1 MKLVTFEHE
10 GEARVG
16 ALGDTDVVDLRS
28 AWGGGDAAPASL
40 VALLQGGP
48 AALARARTAAQAAP
62 ASARRPLRSVR
73 LLSPLPRPPKI
84 LCVGLNY
91 RDHAEET
98 GQPIPKVPIFFTKAV
113 TSVTGPGA
121 PIVLPIDS
129 EQVDYEAELAVVIGT
144 RCRRASPEAARD
156 AVAGYTIMND
166 VSARDWQF
174 RTSQWFIGKTFDTFA
189 PLGPAVV
196 TADEVGDPHV
206 LDVSLR
212 LNGTEMQRSN
222 TRHLIFDVPALV
234 AELSRVMTLEPG
246 DVIATG
252 TPGGVGF
259 IRKPPVFLKPGDQVE
274 ISITRIGTLAN
285 PAVAEGAGAR

>member
-10 GEARVG
+10 GRTRVG
-16 ALGDTDVVDLRS
+16 TLHDGEVVDFEAAWGDRGRAPSSLLELLRDGSAALGT
-28 AWGGGDAAPASL
+28 
-40 VALLQGGP
+40 
-48 AALARARTAAQAAP
+48 ARAVDAG
-62 ASARRPLRSVR
+62 ASKSDRLPLKAVR
-73 LLSPLPRPPKI
+73 LLSPLPRPAKVI
-84 LCVGLNY
+84 CVGLNY

-98 GQPIPKVPIFFTKAV
+98 GQPIPKIPIFFTKAPS
-113 TSVTGPGA
+113 SVIGPQA

-129 EQVDYEAELAVVIGT
+129 EQVDYEAELAVVIGSP
-144 RCRRASPEAARD
+144 CRRADPAKARG
-156 AVAGYTIMND
+156 AIAGYTIMND

-174 RTSQWFIGKTFDTFA
+174 RTSQWFIGKTFDTFG
-189 PLGPAVV
+189 PMGPALV

-212 LNGTEMQRSN
+212 LNGTVMQQSN
-222 TRHLIFDVPALV
+222 TRHLIFGVADLV

-259 IRKPPVFLKPGDQVE
+259 IRKPPVFLKPGDHVE
-274 ISITRIGTLAN
+274 ISITGVGTLSN
-285 PAVAEGAGAR
+285 PVVAERRP

>member
-1 MKLVTFEHE
+1 MKLITFEHE
-10 GEARVG
+10 GQTRVG
-16 ALGDTDVVDLRS
+16 TLHNEEVIDFES
-28 AWGGGDAAPASL
+28 AWGDRGPAPISLLELLRGGSAALGEARAVDAAASK
-40 VALLQGGP
+40 
-48 AALARARTAAQAAP
+48 
-62 ASARRPLRSVR
+62 SARLPLKSVQ
-73 LLSPLPRPPKI
+73 LLSPLPRPPKV

-98 GQPIPKVPIFFTKAV
+98 GQPIPKIPIFFTKPAN
-113 TSVTGPGA
+113 SVIGPQA

-129 EQVDYEAELAVVIGT
+129 DQVDYEAELVVVIGS
-144 RCRRASPEAARD
+144 RCRRADPAKAREAI
-156 AVAGYTIMND
+156 VGYTIMND

-189 PLGPAVV
+189 PMGPALV

-212 LNGTEMQRSN
+212 LNGNVMQRSN
-222 TRHLIFDVPALV
+222 TRNLIFGVADLV

-259 IRKPPVFLKPGDQVE
+259 ARKPPVFLRPGDNVD
-274 ISITRIGTLAN
+274 ISIGGVGTLSN
-285 PAVAEGAGAR
+285 PVVAERRA

>member
-1 MKLVTFEHE
+1 MKLVTFEHG

-16 ALGDTDVVDLRS
+16 TLGETDVVDLRS
-28 AWGGGDAAPASL
+28 AWGKDDAAPSSL
-40 VALLQGGP
+40 VSLLQGGP
-48 AALARARTAAQAAP
+48 AAIARARAAAEAAP
-62 ASARRPLRSVR
+62 AAARRPLPSVR
-73 LLSPLPRPPKI
+73 LLSPLPRPSKVV
-84 LCVGLNY
+84 CVGLNY

-113 TSVTGPGA
+113 TAVTGPGA
-121 PIVLPIDS
+121 PIVLPLDS
-129 EQVDYEAELAVVIGT
+129 EQVDYEAELAVVIGA
-144 RCRRASPEAARD
+144 RCRRVSRDAARD
-156 AVAGYTIMND
+156 AIAGYTIMND

-189 PLGPAVV
+189 PMGPAVV
-196 TADEVGDPHV
+196 TGDEVGDPHV

-222 TRHLIFDVPALV
+222 TRHLIFGVPDLIV
-234 AELSRVMTLEPG
+234 ELSRVMTLEPG

-259 IRKPPVFLKPGDQVE
+259 IRKPPVFLRPGDRVE
-274 ISITRIGTLAN
+274 ISIARVGTLTNSVA
-285 PAVAEGAGAR
+285 AEGRA

>member
-1 MKLVTFEHE
+1 MKLITFEHE
-10 GEARVG
+10 GQTRVGTLRDAEVVDFESGWGDRGPAPSSLLELLRGGSTALAEARAV
-16 ALGDTDVVDLRS
+16 
-28 AWGGGDAAPASL
+28 DAA
-40 VALLQGGP
+40 
-48 AALARARTAAQAAP
+48 AP
-62 ASARRPLRSVR
+62 KSARLPLTSVR
-73 LLSPLPRPPKI
+73 LLSPLPRPTKV

-98 GQPIPKVPIFFTKAV
+98 GQPIPKVPIFFTKAP
-113 TSVTGPGA
+113 TSVIGAQA

-129 EQVDYEAELAVVIGT
+129 EQVDYEAELAIVIGA
-144 RCRRASPEAARD
+144 RCRRADPAKARD

-189 PLGPAVV
+189 PMGPALV

-212 LNGTEMQRSN
+212 LNGNVMQRSN
-222 TRHLIFDVPALV
+222 TRHLIFGVTDLV
-234 AELSRVMTLEPG
+234 VELSRVMTLEPG

-259 IRKPPVFLKPGDQVE
+259 IRKPPVFLRPGDHVE
-274 ISITRIGTLAN
+274 ISIAGVGTLSN
-285 PAVAEGAGAR
+285 PVVAEHRA

>member
-16 ALGDTDVVDLRS
+16 ALRDTDVIDLRA
-28 AWGGGDAAPASL
+28 AWDKNDAAPVSL
-40 VALLQGGP
+40 PALLEGGQ
-48 AALARARTAAQAAP
+48 AAMARAQAAAENAP
-62 ASARRPLRSVR
+62 ASARRPLQSVR
-73 LLSPLPRPPKI
+73 LLSPLPRPTKL

-98 GQPIPKVPIFFTKAV
+98 GQPIPKVPIFFTKA
-113 TSVTGPGA
+113 TSCVIGPGA

-129 EQVDYEAELAVVIGT
+129 EQVDYEAELAIVIGS
-144 RCRRASPEAARD
+144 RCRRATPEKARN

-174 RTSQWFIGKTFDTFA
+174 RTSQWFIGKSFDTFA
-189 PLGPAVV
+189 PMGPALV

-206 LDVSLR
+206 LDISLR
-212 LNGTEMQRSN
+212 LNGRDMQRSN
-222 TRHLIFDVPALV
+222 TRHLIFGIPDLV

-259 IRKPPVFLKPGDQVE
+259 SRKPPVFLKPGDQVE
-274 ISITRIGTLAN
+274 ISIAKLGTLAN
-285 PAVAEGAGAR
+285 SVAAERRA

>member
-10 GEARVG
+10 GRTRVGTLHDDEVVDFEAAWGDRGPAPSSLLELLRGGSAVVGEARAVDAG
-16 ALGDTDVVDLRS
+16 ASKSDRL
-28 AWGGGDAAPASL
+28 
-40 VALLQGGP
+40 
-48 AALARARTAAQAAP
+48 
-62 ASARRPLRSVR
+62 PLKSVR
-73 LLSPLPRPPKI
+73 LLSPLPRPTKVI
-84 LCVGLNY
+84 CVGLNY

-98 GQPIPKVPIFFTKAV
+98 GQPIPKVPIFFTKAPS
-113 TSVTGPGA
+113 SVIGPQA

-129 EQVDYEAELAVVIGT
+129 EQVDYEAELAIVIGSP
-144 RCRRASPEAARD
+144 CRRADPAKARG
-156 AVAGYTIMND
+156 AIVGYTIMND

-174 RTSQWFIGKTFDTFA
+174 RTSQWFIGKTFDTFG
-189 PLGPAVV
+189 PMGPALV

-212 LNGTEMQRSN
+212 LNGTVMQQSN
-222 TRHLIFDVPALV
+222 TRHLIFGLADLV

-259 IRKPPVFLKPGDQVE
+259 TRKPPVFLRPGDQVD
-274 ISITRIGTLAN
+274 ISIAGVGTLSN
-285 PAVAEGAGAR
+285 PVVAERRA

>member
-1 MKLVTFEHE
+1 MKLVTFEHG

-16 ALGDTDVVDLRS
+16 TLGETDVVDLRA
-28 AWGGGDAAPASL
+28 AWGKGDTAPSSL
-40 VALLQGGP
+40 VSLLQGGS
-48 AALARARTAAQAAP
+48 AAIARARAAAEAAP
-62 ASARRPLRSVR
+62 AAARRPLASVR
-73 LLSPLPRPPKI
+73 LLSPLPRPSKVV
-84 LCVGLNY
+84 CVGLNY

-113 TSVTGPGA
+113 TSVIGPGA
-121 PIVLPIDS
+121 PIVLPLDS
-129 EQVDYEAELAVVIGT
+129 EQVDYEAELAVVIGA
-144 RCRRASPEAARD
+144 RCRRSSRDAARD
-156 AVAGYTIMND
+156 AIAGYTIMND

-189 PLGPAVV
+189 PMGPAVV
-196 TADEVGDPHV
+196 TGDEVGDPHV

-222 TRHLIFDVPALV
+222 TRHLIFGVPDLIV
-234 AELSRVMTLEPG
+234 ELSRVMTLEPG

-259 IRKPPVFLKPGDQVE
+259 IRKPPVFLKPGDRVE
-274 ISITRIGTLAN
+274 ISIARVGTLTN
-285 PAVAEGAGAR
+285 PVAAEGRA

>member
-1 MKLVTFEHE
+1 MKLVTFEFG

-16 ALGDTDVVDLRS
+16 TLLETDVVDLRA
-28 AWGGGDAAPASL
+28 AWGKGDTAPSSL
-40 VALLQGGP
+40 VSLLQGGS
-48 AALARARTAAQAAP
+48 AAIARARAAAEAAP
-62 ASARRPLRSVR
+62 AAARRPLASVR
-73 LLSPLPRPPKI
+73 LLSPLPRPSKVV
-84 LCVGLNY
+84 CVGLNY

-113 TSVTGPGA
+113 TSVIGPGA
-121 PIVLPIDS
+121 PIVLPLDS
-129 EQVDYEAELAVVIGT
+129 EQVDYEAELAVVIGA
-144 RCRRASPEAARD
+144 RCRRVNRDAARD
-156 AVAGYTIMND
+156 AIAGYTIMND

-189 PLGPAVV
+189 PMGPAVV
-196 TADEVGDPHV
+196 TGDEVGDPHV

-222 TRHLIFDVPALV
+222 TRHLIFGVPDLIV
-234 AELSRVMTLEPG
+234 ELSRAMTLEPG

-259 IRKPPVFLKPGDQVE
+259 IRKPPVFLKPGDRVE
-274 ISITRIGTLAN
+274 ISIARVGTLTN
-285 PAVAEGAGAR
+285 PVAAEGRA

>member
-16 ALGDTDVVDLRS
+16 ALRETDVVDLRS
-28 AWGGGDAAPASL
+28 AWGKGDTAPPSLASLLQRGPAAIARARAAAEAAPA
-40 VALLQGGP
+40 A
-48 AALARARTAAQAAP
+48 
-62 ASARRPLRSVR
+62 ARRPLASVR
-73 LLSPLPRPPKI
+73 LLSPLPRPSKVV
-84 LCVGLNY
+84 CVGLNY

-113 TSVTGPGA
+113 TSVIGPGA
-121 PIVLPIDS
+121 PIVLPLDS
-129 EQVDYEAELAVVIGT
+129 EQVDYEAELAVVIGA
-144 RCRRASPEAARD
+144 RCRRVSRDAARD
-156 AVAGYTIMND
+156 AIAGYTIMND

-189 PLGPAVV
+189 PMGPAVV
-196 TADEVGDPHV
+196 TGDEVGDPHV

-222 TRHLIFDVPALV
+222 TRHLIFGVPDLIV
-234 AELSRVMTLEPG
+234 ELSRVMTLEPG

-259 IRKPPVFLKPGDQVE
+259 IRKPPVFLKPGDRVE
-274 ISITRIGTLAN
+274 ISIARVGTLTN
-285 PAVAEGAGAR
+285 PVAAEGRA

>member
-1 MKLVTFEHE
+1 MKLVTFEHG

-16 ALGDTDVVDLRS
+16 TLLETDVVDLRA
-28 AWGGGDAAPASL
+28 AWGKGDTAPSSL
-40 VALLQGGP
+40 VSLLQGGS
-48 AALARARTAAQAAP
+48 AAIARARAAAEAAP
-62 ASARRPLRSVR
+62 AAARRPLASVR
-73 LLSPLPRPPKI
+73 LLSPLPRPSKVV
-84 LCVGLNY
+84 CVGLNY

-113 TSVTGPGA
+113 TSVIGPGA
-121 PIVLPIDS
+121 PIVLPLDS
-129 EQVDYEAELAVVIGT
+129 EQVDYEAELAVVIGA
-144 RCRRASPEAARD
+144 RCRRVSREAARD
-156 AVAGYTIMND
+156 AIAGYTIMND

-189 PLGPAVV
+189 PMGPAVV
-196 TADEVGDPHV
+196 TGDEVGDPHV

-222 TRHLIFDVPALV
+222 TRHLIFGVPDLIV
-234 AELSRVMTLEPG
+234 ELSRVMTLEPG

-259 IRKPPVFLKPGDQVE
+259 IRKPPVFLKPGDRVE
-274 ISITRIGTLAN
+274 ISIARVGTLTN
-285 PAVAEGAGAR
+285 PVAAEGRA

>member
-1 MKLVTFEHE
+1 MRLVTFEQE
-10 GEARVG
+10 EEARVG
-16 ALGDTDVVDLRS
+16 ALRETDVVDLRS
-28 AWGGGDAAPASL
+28 AWGKGDPAPPSL
-40 VALLQGGP
+40 VSLLQGGP
-48 AALARARTAAQAAP
+48 AAIARARAAAEAAP
-62 ASARRPLRSVR
+62 AAARRPLASVR
-73 LLSPLPRPPKI
+73 LLSPLPRPSKV

-113 TSVTGPGA
+113 TAVIGPDA
-121 PIVLPIDS
+121 PIVLPLDS
-129 EQVDYEAELAVVIGT
+129 EQVDYEAELAVVIGA
-144 RCRRASPEAARD
+144 RCRRVSRDAARD
-156 AVAGYTIMND
+156 AIAGYTIMND

-189 PLGPAVV
+189 PMGPAIV
-196 TADEVGDPHV
+196 TGDEVGDPHV

-222 TRHLIFDVPALV
+222 TRHLIFGVPDLI

-259 IRKPPVFLKPGDQVE
+259 TRKPPVFLRPGDRVE
-274 ISITRIGTLAN
+274 ISIARIGTLTN
-285 PAVAEGAGAR
+285 AVAAEERA

>member
-1 MKLVTFEHE
+1 MKLITFEHE
-10 GEARVG
+10 GQTRVG
-16 ALGDTDVVDLRS
+16 TLHDAEVVDFES
-28 AWGGGDAAPASL
+28 AWGDRGPAPSSL
-40 VALLQGGP
+40 LELLRGGP
-48 AALARARTAAQAAP
+48 AALGEARAVDAAASK
-62 ASARRPLRSVR
+62 SARLPLKSVR
-73 LLSPLPRPPKI
+73 LLSPLPRPTKV

-98 GQPIPKVPIFFTKAV
+98 GQPIPKVPIFFTKAP
-113 TSVTGPGA
+113 TSVIGPES
-121 PIVLPIDS
+121 PIVLPVDS
-129 EQVDYEAELAVVIGT
+129 EQVDYEAEVAIVIGS
-144 RCRRASPEAARD
+144 RCRRADAVRARE

-189 PLGPAVV
+189 PMGPALV

-212 LNGTEMQRSN
+212 LNGNVLQRSN
-222 TRHLIFDVPALV
+222 TRHLIFGVTDLV
-234 AELSRVMTLEPG
+234 VELSRVMTLEPG

-259 IRKPPVFLKPGDQVE
+259 IRKPPVFLRPGDHVE
-274 ISITRIGTLAN
+274 ISVAGVGTLSN
-285 PAVAEGAGAR
+285 PVVAEHRA

>member
-1 MKLVTFEHE
+1 MKLVTFEHG

-16 ALGDTDVVDLRS
+16 ALRETDVIDLHS
-28 AWGGGDAAPASL
+28 AWGKGDTAPSSL
-40 VALLQGGP
+40 VSLLQGGS
-48 AALARARTAAQAAP
+48 ATIARARAAAEAAP
-62 ASARRPLRSVR
+62 AAARRPLASVQ
-73 LLSPLPRPPKI
+73 LLSPLPRPSKVI
-84 LCVGLNY
+84 CVGLNY

-113 TSVTGPGA
+113 TSVIGPGA
-121 PIVLPIDS
+121 PIVLPLDS
-129 EQVDYEAELAVVIGT
+129 EQVDYEAELAVVIGA
-144 RCRRASPEAARD
+144 RCRRVGRDAARD
-156 AVAGYTIMND
+156 AIAGYTIMND

-189 PLGPAVV
+189 PMGPAVV
-196 TADEVGDPHV
+196 TGDEVGDPHV

-222 TRHLIFDVPALV
+222 TRHLIFGVPDLIV
-234 AELSRVMTLEPG
+234 ELSRVMTLEPG

-259 IRKPPVFLKPGDQVE
+259 IRKPPVFLKPGDRVE
-274 ISITRIGTLAN
+274 ISIARVGTLTN
-285 PAVAEGAGAR
+285 PVAAEGRA

>member
-10 GEARVG
+10 GDARVG
-16 ALGDTDVVDLRS
+16 ALRETDVVDLRS
-28 AWGGGDAAPASL
+28 AWGTGDPAPLSL
-40 VALLQGGP
+40 VSLLQGGP
-48 AALARARTAAQAAP
+48 AAMARARAVAEAAP
-62 ASARRPLRSVR
+62 AAARRPLASVR
-73 LLSPLPRPPKI
+73 LLSPLPRPSKV

-113 TSVTGPGA
+113 TSVIGPGA
-121 PIVLPIDS
+121 PIVLPLDS
-129 EQVDYEAELAVVIGT
+129 EQVDYEAELAVVMGA
-144 RCRRASPEAARD
+144 RCRRVSPDAARD
-156 AVAGYTIMND
+156 AIAGYTIMND

-196 TADEVGDPHV
+196 TGDEVGDPHV

-212 LNGTEMQRSN
+212 VNGTEMQRSN
-222 TRHLIFDVPALV
+222 TRHLIFGVPDLI

-259 IRKPPVFLKPGDQVE
+259 IRKPPVFLRPGDRVE
-274 ISITRIGTLAN
+274 ITIARVGTLTN
-285 PAVAEGAGAR
+285 PVAAEGRA